1 MSELRDEVESVL
13 RNKRRIPGGWA
24 SSVGAAAIM
33 RANGRRDTKP
43 EVLVR
48 RLLHAAGLRYRVDV
62 SPLPSDRRRR
72 ADVVFTRRRIA
83 VYIDGCFWHGCPQ
96 HFVAPK
102 ANADYWGPK
111 IARNRER
118 DIETTARLKA
128 GGWLALRFWEHEEPA
143 DVAAT
148 IIAAV
153 HSWQLSARE

>member
-1 MSELRDEVESVL
+1 MSELSDQVEAVL
-13 RNKRRIPGGWA
+13 REKRGIPDGWA
-24 SSVGAAAIM
+24 SSASAAAIM

-43 EVLVR
+43 EIQVR

-62 SPLPSDRRRR
+62 TPLKSDRRRR
-72 ADVVFTRRRIA
+72 ADIVFTKRRIA

-118 DIETTARLKA
+118 DSETTGKLEAE
-128 GGWLALRFWEHEEPA
+128 GWTVLRFWEHEAPI
-143 DVAAT
+143 DVAERV
-148 IIAAV
+148 IAAV
-153 HSWQLSARE
+153 RCVEPPPE